1 MKLIKTETELISL
14 ENVIRV
20 LKIENG
26 TGAKSN
32 PLTYSIRI
40 DYFNSDNC
48 CFVRCGQDQT
58 KRDNVFEE
66 IADIL
71 SN

>member
-1 MKLIKTETELISL
+1 MKFIKTETELISL
-14 ENVIRV
+14 ENVITV
-20 LKIENG
+20 LKVETG

-32 PLTYSIRI
+32 PLAYSIRI

-58 KRDNVFEE
+58 KRNDIFEE

>member
-1 MKLIKTETELISL
+1 MKFIKTKTELISL
-14 ENVIRV
+14 ENVMRV

-32 PLTYSIRI
+32 PFTYSIRI

-48 CFVRCGQDQT
+48 CFIRFEQDQAE
-58 KRDNVFEE
+58 RDDAFEE

>member
-1 MKLIKTETELISL
+1 MKLVKTETELISL

-32 PLTYSIRI
+32 PFTYSIRI
-40 DYFNSDNC
+40 DYFNTDNC
-48 CFVRCGQDQT
+48 CFIRCEQNQI
-58 KRDNVFEE
+58 KRDDIFKE